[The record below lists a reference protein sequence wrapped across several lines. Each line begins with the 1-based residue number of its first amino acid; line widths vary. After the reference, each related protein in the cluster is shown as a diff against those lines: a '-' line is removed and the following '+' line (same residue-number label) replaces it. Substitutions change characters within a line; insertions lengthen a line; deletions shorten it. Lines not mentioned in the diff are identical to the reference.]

1 MRKLHNAF
9 LMIKFEFRGY
19 CFGFR
24 ISDFGFQMSSVLLN
38 ELDVCDWVWFQM
50 SSVLPNEVNV
60 CDWGMVSNEQRAA

>member
-1 MRKLHNAF
+1 
-9 LMIKFEFRGY
+9 
-19 CFGFR
+19 
-24 ISDFGFQMSSVLLN
+24 MSSVLLN